1 MTRLSLKYIS
11 TYNSYDRSVK
21 NKRDEQFSYLSLG
34 LQQSIRFSVSKRL
47 FLGEKRVIGFK
58 GKARIVTAWIT
69 VFYKITLSIRN
80 T

>member
-1 MTRLSLKYIS
+1 M
-11 TYNSYDRSVK
+11 
-21 NKRDEQFSYLSLG
+21 
-34 LQQSIRFSVSKRL
+34 

-69 VFYKITLSIRN
+69 VLYKIMLSIRN

>member
-1 MTRLSLKYIS
+1 M
-11 TYNSYDRSVK
+11 
-21 NKRDEQFSYLSLG
+21 
-34 LQQSIRFSVSKRL
+34 SKRL